1 MLLEGS
7 LLLLSDIGLDS
18 LRLKDWR
25 SSLLIRLC
33 TNLRTKA
40 TVNIVRDLRLG
51 EKVVECLLLIIAHC
65 LEGIQELIPGV
76 HSLHAHTLDTTLK
89 LG

>member
-25 SSLLIRLC
+25 PSLLIRLC
-33 TNLRTKA
+33 T
-40 TVNIVRDLRLG
+40 DLRSLSK
-51 EKVVECLLLIIAHC
+51 KVVECLLLIIAYG
-65 LEGIQELIPGV
+65 LEGV
-76 HSLHAHTLDTTLK
+76 
-89 LG
+89 